1 MSFTTPLPDEIPLGS
16 IVDCYL
22 RDSGGPRQEASTAQQ
37 MQEIKDYC
45 KKHGLVFRTAYVDAA
60 RTGKTTAERENFLRM
75 MAYYETPVNRP
86 VALLLWNYARFA
98 RNMEDS
104 QYYKIII
111 RKQYKVAI
119 HSISDPVPKGKYERL
134 IELSIDISNEE
145 KVEQVA
151 RDASRG
157 LHDLV
162 RNHGCVPGVPPTG
175 LIRKPVNIGFHRD
188 NSKRIAHRWEPNP
201 EYILRIQTAFEMRAE
216 GKTLSQIQKATKL
229 FGSINSY
236 KTFFTNKIYIGI
248 LEFGK
253 LTIPDYCKPMIDRKT
268 WEAVQR
274 IVERNAVHRNLTQSQ
289 HHPTRHIDTYLL
301 SGIALCTRCESVLVG
316 MTSGQRTGK
325 YYYRYACSKAKRGG
339 TCDLTAIPARTV
351 ESKVIE
357 TIGNFLEDPNNLE
370 QLFEHQRLLDKNV
383 AAQQQI
389 IIKDIQKKIT
399 PLRRD
404 IARITAAIRAHGH
417 SKSLLRD
424 LDRLESEETE
434 LENDLMKLKSETPT
448 PIPNL
453 SREDIIRQSKTMH
466 EKIQSKDPTE
476 QRAVLRY
483 LLFNVKIDRDKTNT
497 YLNINFRAIP
507 NSRPRSPKAS
517 KSIDDD
523 ENFAA
528 ISSIKQTA
536 YVSPDT
542 VGALPSDGHR

>member
-1 MSFTTPLPDEIPLGS
+1 MPFTTPLPDEIPPGS

-37 MQEIKDYC
+37 TQEIKDYC
-45 KKHGLVFRTAYVDAA
+45 KKYGLIFRTAYIDAA
-60 RTGKTTAERENFLRM
+60 RTGKTTASRESFLRM
-75 MAYYETPVNRP
+75 MAHYETPTNRP

-98 RNMEDS
+98 RNMEDA

-175 LIRKPVNIGFHRD
+175 FVRKPVNIGVHRD

-201 EYILRIQTAFEMRAE
+201 DYAMRIQSAFVMRAE
-216 GKTLSQIQKATKL
+216 GKTLSQIQKTTKL

-248 LEFGK
+248 LEFGE
-253 LTIPDYCKPMIDRKT
+253 LVIPDYCKPMIDRKT
-268 WEAVQR
+268 WDAVQR
-274 IVERNAVHRNLTQSQ
+274 IVERNAAHRNLTQSQ

-301 SGIALCTRCESVLVG
+301 SGIAICTRCGSVLVG

-325 YYYRYACSKAKRGG
+325 YYYRYACAKAKRGSD
-339 TCDLTAIPARTV
+339 CDLTAIPARPI
-351 ESKVIE
+351 ENKVIE
-357 TIGNFLEDPNNLE
+357 TIGHFLEDPNNLE
-370 QLFEHQRLLDKNV
+370 QLFEHQRLLDKNIEV
-383 AAQQQI
+383 QQQI
-389 IIKDIQKKIT
+389 TIKENHKKLT

-417 SKSLLRD
+417 SKALLRD
-424 LDRLESEETE
+424 LEKLETEETE
-434 LENDLMKLKSETPT
+434 LESDLEKIKSETST
-448 PIPNL
+448 PLPDL
-453 SREDIIRQSKTMH
+453 SREEIIRQSKTLH
-466 EKIQSKDPTE
+466 DKIQSKDLTE

-483 LLFNVKIDRDKTNT
+483 LLINVKLDRDKTNT
-497 YLNINFRAIP
+497 YLKVNFRAIP
-507 NSRPRSPKAS
+507 NSRSRSPKAP
-517 KSIDDD
+517 KSVD
-523 ENFAA
+523 EDESLAKTP
-528 ISSIKQTA
+528 SIMQTA
-536 YVSPDT
+536 YVSPSP
-542 VGALPSDGHR
+542 VGALP